1 MDPPLSTLKRFDHQ
15 VAGHDSLLQHPTSD
29 LLVVKPCSV
38 IEREFYESART
49 RPEVA
54 EWLPEFFGYLRIA
67 SDEEKRLLGRKVKAE
82 ETEDGVVGKKI
93 VGMSLNLTGPDDIL
107 CVILNLRSHRALVMQ
122 PSRITSLNK
131 PLQTHY
137 ICLENIV
144 HGFKHPCVMDLK
156 IGTRLYSDDASDNKR
171 HRMLDK
177 AAKTTSGSLG
187 IRITGMKVFEPT
199 SNSYTVYTK
208 PFCKSFTPTTIL
220 SGFLAYLF
228 PTSAAS
234 ASIPSLD
241 IAATSVV
248 PVPADTDTQITA
260 RAPIPPAKKR
270 WIMRRFVDDLE
281 ELHETVEAA
290 HGLRMYGS
298 SLLFVYEGD
307 PEALECAWVAVKE
320 RQRREEEEKKEE
332 KEEEEK
338 DDEEEREPK
347 IMDLKIIDFAHS
359 KWLDESAGPDEG
371 IVFGVGNAIKM
382 LKRCLEEQKRE
393 KYV

>member
-1 MDPPLSTLKRFDHQ
+1 
-15 VAGHDSLLQHPTSD
+15 
-29 LLVVKPCSV
+29 
-38 IEREFYESART
+38 
-49 RPEVA
+49 
-54 EWLPEFFGYLRIA
+54 FFGYLRIA

-93 VGMSLNLTGPDDIL
+93 
-107 CVILNLRSHRALVMQ
+107 
-122 PSRITSLNK
+122 
-131 PLQTHY
+131 
-137 ICLENIV
+137 
-144 HGFKHPCVMDLK
+144 

-187 IRITGMKVFEPT
+187 IRITGMK
-199 SNSYTVYTK
+199 
-208 PFCKSFTPTTIL
+208 
-220 SGFLAYLF
+220 
-228 PTSAAS
+228 
-234 ASIPSLD
+234 
-241 IAATSVV
+241 
-248 PVPADTDTQITA
+248 
-260 RAPIPPAKKR
+260 
-270 WIMRRFVDDLE
+270 
-281 ELHETVEAA
+281 
-290 HGLRMYGS
+290 
-298 SLLFVYEGD
+298 GD